1 MTDQNNCNG
10 GDDKVGYGRPPKHT
24 RFKKGQSGNPG
35 GRPRKRGTVK
45 VDIEALLQQPVTV
58 VQDGKPCT
66 MSPKEVTI
74 RKLLKKAL
82 HEQHLRSIIHL
93 IQLFEKHKVIEIPTE
108 RAGGVV
114 TLPNTMPWPMAVM
127 MFKRFGAPPWTK
139 TKLAK
144 GRAEY
149 LAIRSEE
156 EKQEDDLMEYKD
168 L

>member
-1 MTDQNNCNG
+1 
-10 GDDKVGYGRPPKHT
+10 
-24 RFKKGQSGNPG
+24 
-35 GRPRKRGTVK
+35 
-45 VDIEALLQQPVTV
+45 
-58 VQDGKPCT
+58 

-127 MFKRFGAPPWTK
+127 MFERFGKPPWTK

-144 GRAEY
+144 GRAAY
-149 LAIRSEE
+149 LATRSEE
-156 EKQEDDLMEYKD
+156 QNREDELLGYKD